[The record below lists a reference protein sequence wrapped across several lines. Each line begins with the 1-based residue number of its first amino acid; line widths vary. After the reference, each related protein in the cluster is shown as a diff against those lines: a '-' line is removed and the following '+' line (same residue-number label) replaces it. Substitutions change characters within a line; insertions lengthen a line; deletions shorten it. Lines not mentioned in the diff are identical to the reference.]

1 MDKKNFLK
9 TYFQNLE
16 NLLKF
21 SDNDIKNLILVSEL
35 MIEANKKKKKTL
47 IFGNGGSVLLRVI
60 LVLM

>member
-9 TYFQNLE
+9 TYFQNFE

-35 MIEANKKKKKTL
+35 MIEANKKKRKH
-47 IFGNGGSVLLRVI
+47 
-60 LVLM
+60 

>member
-35 MIEANKKKKKTL
+35 MIEANKKEN
-47 IFGNGGSVLLRVI
+47 INFW
-60 LVLM
+60 

>member
-21 SDNDIKNLILVSEL
+21 SDQDIKNLILVSDL
-35 MIEANKKKKKTL
+35 MIEANNKKKKN
-47 IFGNGGSVLLRVI
+47 INFWQRG
-60 LVLM
+60 